1 MGPGPESHPVPKTY
15 RRRTGVRTMQGM
27 NCLPSGPMLLD
38 QDGLNIKICISILNI
53 KYYLLTTK

>member
-1 MGPGPESHPVPKTY
+1 MGPGPESHPVPKTN

-38 QDGLNIKICISILNI
+38 QDGLL
-53 KYYLLTTK
+53 YVYVYLFVYTYEMLLC